1 MSEQIKRYE
10 TVSILGLGLIGGA
23 VGIRALQTGAAGA
36 VRALVRRPEVIDL
49 AYQLRAADI
58 ATLDP
63 KEAVSGADLVIVCA
77 SVSAIPNLLKSVLP
91 HLEKGCVVT
100 DVGSTKKVLLDR
112 CAEVLKDRPDV
123 ELIGSHPISGT
134 EKQGLAYAPAVVL
147 PNHLCVIVP
156 TANSTDGSVQRLAAF
171 WRTLGMTIKT
181 MDAVSHDKALAL
193 ASHAPHYV
201 ASALMAIQTDESMF
215 MSAGGLR
222 DSTRVAESDPA
233 LWTEIAM
240 ENGAAVSRSLRAL
253 ADELQQAANW
263 IDTRDSTAFHNWF
276 RANHDKRVNAG
287 IRHK

>member
-1 MSEQIKRYE
+1 MSDQFKPYE

-23 VGIRALQTGAAGA
+23 VGIRALQTGAAGS
-36 VRALVRRPEVIDL
+36 VRALVRRREIIDL
-49 AYQLRAADI
+49 ARQLRAADL

-63 KEAVSGADLVIVCA
+63 KEAVAGADLVIVCA
-77 SVSAIPNLLKSVLP
+77 SVSTIPSLLESVRP
-91 HLEKGCVVT
+91 HLKPGCVVT

-112 CAEVLKDRPDV
+112 CADVLKDRTDV

-134 EKQGLAYAPAVVL
+134 EKQGLAHAPAVVL

-156 TANSTDGSVQRLAAF
+156 TARSTETSVNRLEGF
-171 WRTLGMTIKT
+171 WRTLGMSIKV
-181 MDAVSHDKALAL
+181 MDAESHDKALAL

-222 DSTRVAESDPA
+222 DSTRIAESDPA

-240 ENGAAVSRSLRAL
+240 ENHDAVSRSLRAL
-253 ADELQQAANW
+253 AAELEKAADW
-263 IDTRDSTAFHNWF
+263 IDSRNNIAFHDWF
-276 RANHDKRVNAG
+276 KTNHDKRVTAG
-287 IRHK
+287 LRHK